1 MRVEANSNLQEALQA
16 KKNDINP
23 NKEQFIA
30 ELDRQMMQD
39 VKSPQIDHEN
49 LSVEGFLDELTNL
62 GAANFIYGFNMS
74 KIQKMLEQKRQE
86 LEKTL
91 GLDEAAKPPL
101 KGEEKLDAL
110 KTIEEIL
117 KDYKLELERRMA
129 SKKQLEKPLQTLLSN
144 LWS

>member
-101 KGEEKLDAL
+101 KDEEKLDAL